1 MIKKD
6 AEFLKLLE
14 ELENLPDE
22 ESFRNYIKLFSNFL
36 CQASEDYKYN
46 ETYLTQYV
54 STFYKFRELLL
65 CEKGVFSELMHP
77 IIKYSVRFELEVDG
91 TFVFVSKGGL
101 DLKEDETYIGL
112 CKKINFRKLNKD
124 KIEVKCRALI
134 NDKEKIFVREIM
146 NEDGEKEKTKNELEE
161 FLREG
166 AGEDES

>member
-6 AEFLKLLE
+6 DELLKLLE

-22 ESFRNYIKLFSNFL
+22 ESFTNYLKLFSNFL
-36 CQASEDYKYN
+36 SQASEDYKYN

-54 STFYKFRELLL
+54 SSFYSFRKLLL
-65 CEKGVFSELMHP
+65 CEKGIFTELIHP
-77 IIKYSVRFELEVDG
+77 IISLLAKFELEVDG
-91 TFVFVSKGGL
+91 TFIFVSNGGL

-112 CKKINFRKLNKD
+112 CKKINFKKLNKD

-134 NDKEKIFVREIM
+134 NDKEKIFVREIV
-146 NEDGEKEKTKNELEE
+146 NEDEAKEKTKKELVE

>member
-1 MIKKD
+1 MIKKND
-6 AEFLKLLE
+6 EFLKLLE

-22 ESFRNYIKLFSNFL
+22 ESFTNYIKLFSNFL
-36 CQASEDYKYN
+36 TQASEDYKYN

-54 STFYKFRELLL
+54 SNFYMFRKLLL
-65 CEKGVFSELMHP
+65 CERGVFSELMHP
-77 IIKYSVRFELEVDG
+77 IIKYQVRFELEVDG
-91 TFVFVSKGGL
+91 TFIFVSKGGL
-101 DLKEDETYIGL
+101 NLKEDETYIGL
-112 CKKINFRKLNKD
+112 CKKINLKKLNTD

-146 NEDGEKEKTKNELEE
+146 NEDEAKEKTKNELVE